1 MTAKLSDSAEKC
13 LTKMDNK
20 IPHLNSP
27 TSKMRYL
34 AKNKQ
39 FK

>member
-20 IPHLNSP
+20 YRILDSP
-27 TSKMRYL
+27 MSKMRYL
-34 AKNKQ
+34 AKNKK

>member
-20 IPHLNSP
+20 
-27 TSKMRYL
+27 MRYL
-34 AKNKQ
+34 AKNKK

>member
-20 IPHLNSP
+20 IPHFRQP
-27 TSKMRYL
+27 MSKMRYL
-34 AKNKQ
+34 AKNKK